1 MEKSEIVNYT
11 RAKQRPSNSCQYCGG
26 VHARGNCPAYGKT
39 CTACKKKSHLASVC
53 KTKRMTKHSGGS
65 SRDDKSKPPRDR
77 KFGQHIHQLKDHDPE
92 EHQAELSS
100 DDSIYHLHSTNS
112 KAQYFAEVEVAALNS
127 GKSAQVKFQLDTGAT
142 CSTMSLEDYSR
153 ISNQAPQ
160 QSQAKLKLYDNSII
174 HPIGSVKLHLT
185 ANGIKKN
192 IHFEVIRDAPTS
204 LLSGRACEALGLQL
218 FNEECLDPLK
228 LNKAVLRNHYPIPTV
243 EQIAPRLS
251 KAKVFSTVDAKD
263 RFLQVVLDE
272 PSSYLTTFWTPYGRY
287 RWLRMPFGIKSAPEE
302 FQRRID
308 ECLGG
313 LENIQAIHDDVII
326 FGTGDSEEEALASHD
341 KAFRALLDRCRER
354 GLKLNKKKIKFKQ
367 DSVAYMGNIFGKH
380 GLSPDPVKVQAVR
393 NMPRPTDIQGVQR
406 LIGVVT
412 YLSKFMP
419 QLSSICE
426 PLRRLTDNTA
436 VFDWLPQHEEA
447 LTTIKKLITQ
457 APLLHHYDVDKEVTL
472 ECDSSDVGLGAVLS
486 QDGHPV
492 AYASQSAIMHRSR
505 ESVATE
511 RFEHYILGR
520 EKVRVFSDHK
530 PLETIFKKS
539 ILTSPKRLQR
549 MRLRLQKYSL
559 EVHKCTSVTLCQEQ
573 PCPYLR
579 STPRLQIM

>member
-1 MEKSEIVNYT
+1 
-11 RAKQRPSNSCQYCGG
+11 
-26 VHARGNCPAYGKT
+26 
-39 CTACKKKSHLASVC
+39 
-53 KTKRMTKHSGGS
+53 MTKHSGGS
-65 SRDDKSKPPRDR
+65 SRDDKSKPLQDR
-77 KFGQHIHQLKDHDPE
+77 KFGQHIHQLEDHDPE
-92 EHQAELSS
+92 ERQAELSS
-100 DDSIYHLHSTNS
+100 DDSICHLQSTNS

-127 GKSAQVKFQLDTGAT
+127 GKSAQVKFQLDTEAT

-185 ANGIKKN
+185 ANGIKKK

-204 LLSGRACEALGLQL
+204 LLSGKACEALGLL
-218 FNEECLDPLK
+218 RFNEECAMHVTTATPSLTKEQILHEYKDIFTGLGKLPGTYHIETDPTVKPVQNNPRRVPIPVKAELKNKIEELENMGVIARVTQPTEWISNMVAVRKQNKLRVCLDPLE

-243 EQIAPRLS
+243 EQIVPRLS

-263 RFLQVVLDE
+263 GFLQVVLDE

-287 RWLRMPFGIKSAPEE
+287 RWLRMLFGIKSAPEE

-308 ECLGG
+308 ECLEG
-313 LENIQAIHDDVII
+313 LENIQTIHDDVII
-326 FGTGDSEEEALASHD
+326 FGTGDSEEEVLASHD
-341 KAFRALLDRCRER
+341 KACRALLDRCRER

-367 DSVAYMGNIFGKH
+367 DSVAYMGHIFGKQ
-380 GLSPDPVKVQAVR
+380 GLSPDPVKVQVVR
-393 NMPRPTDIQGVQR
+393 DMPRPTDIQGVQR
-406 LIGVVT
+406 LVGVVT
-412 YLSKFMP
+412 YLSKFML

-426 PLRRLTDNTA
+426 PLRRLTDKTA

-447 LTTIKKLITQ
+447 LTTIKNLITQ
-457 APLLHHYDVDKEVTL
+457 APVLHHYDVDKEVTL

-492 AYASQSAIMHRSR
+492 AYASQALTHTERNFAEI
-505 ESVATE
+505 EKECLAVVFATE

-520 EKVRVFSDHK
+520 EKIRVFSD
-530 PLETIFKKS
+530 
-539 ILTSPKRLQR
+539 TSP
-549 MRLRLQKYSL
+549 
-559 EVHKCTSVTLCQEQ
+559 
-573 PCPYLR
+573 
-579 STPRLQIM
+579 